1 MPLKRGEA
9 GSEGADHRIGLPL
22 RGDLHLVPADL
33 RPARP
38 PRRAAGGLGE
48 QLRAETDREERHPVV
63 EHRGEE
69 VLLEAQPGVAILLVG
84 VHRAAEGEDRVV
96 LGDLQRWPGA
106 ALGEHPLVQLD
117 AALAHLLGEH
127 AGPGIGLVDDR
138 ENPHRGILPCA
149 RWKVPRK
156 ITSLGS
162 VDGSTE
168 GKRAIE
174 TDQAPAPIG
183 PYSQA
188 VEADG
193 VLYCSGQ
200 VPLDPATGELVDG
213 GIAEQARRCLEN
225 LDAVC
230 RAAGARLEDAAR
242 IGIYVTDMA
251 LFAELNEVYASFF
264 SEPFPVRTTVGVA
277 SSRRGRWSRWT
288 PPSR

>member
-1 MPLKRGEA
+1 
-9 GSEGADHRIGLPL
+9 
-22 RGDLHLVPADL
+22 
-33 RPARP
+33 
-38 PRRAAGGLGE
+38 
-48 QLRAETDREERHPVV
+48 
-63 EHRGEE
+63 
-69 VLLEAQPGVAILLVG
+69 
-84 VHRAAEGEDRVV
+84 
-96 LGDLQRWPGA
+96 
-106 ALGEHPLVQLD
+106 
-117 AALAHLLGEH
+117 
-127 AGPGIGLVDDR
+127 
-138 ENPHRGILPCA
+138 
-149 RWKVPRK
+149 
-156 ITSLGS
+156 

-230 RAAGARLEDAAR
+230 RAAGARLEDAVR

-277 SSRRGRWSRWT
+277 SLPKGALVEMDAT
-288 PPSR
+288 VPLTAA